1 MSVPLRAVGKN
12 FALQIVQ
19 GGKQRQC
26 AVAIVIVRAR
36 GHVPLAQGKTRL
48 ASFQRLA
55 LAFLITTQHDGLLRR
70 RQIQAD
76 NVPELLLEL
85 PVVGQFEGASL
96 VRLQIVAEPQLLNPT
111 LGNTRLLGHAPA
123 TPPGAVLER
132 LSDLREHGVQSVG
145 RDSRGP
151 SRTGI
156 IPQTCQAM
164 PGETTT
170 PLAHCLFGRL
180 QFVCDFLVGPI
191 QGSQQY
197 DSGSERFGLAC
208 ARRPRESFQLFALY
222 LIQNDFRRGTRHS
235 HTLKM
240 ADYTSKDLVDTALV
254 SNAQP
259 VRFWEQGQYPPHPK
273 SSRTGTTPPA
283 VGLPPFDGQG

>member
-85 PVVGQFEGASL
+85 PVVGQFERASL

-132 LSDLREHGVQSVG
+132 LSDLREHGGVSTVFRALAETRAGRPERALSRKPARPCRAKRRRHLQTGCSV
-145 RDSRGP
+145 
-151 SRTGI
+151 
-156 IPQTCQAM
+156 
-164 PGETTT
+164 
-170 PLAHCLFGRL
+170 
-180 QFVCDFLVGPI
+180 VCNSSAI
-191 QGSQQY
+191 CS
-197 DSGSERFGLAC
+197 
-208 ARRPRESFQLFALY
+208 
-222 LIQNDFRRGTRHS
+222 
-235 HTLKM
+235 M
-240 ADYTSKDLVDTALV
+240 
-254 SNAQP
+254 
-259 VRFWEQGQYPPHPK
+259 VRFK
-273 SSRTGTTPPA
+273 AASSMIRARSASVWLALDARVRASNCSRCT
-283 VGLPPFDGQG
+283 